1 MAKNQG
7 SGPRPNVTFNIL
19 FDKYFKQKVVT
30 SKRLLK
36 KDEVTHASKEA
47 IITS

>member
-36 KDEVTHASKEA
+36 KG
-47 IITS
+47 